1 MSDETAPGTAAEP
14 PVPVCVCTERWFN
27 GVGATPPEPK
37 PQDVAVLF
45 SLTQRWIGRHDAT
58 TPLTNYILKLV
69 SSSSRAQNNTNLRL
83 RLGGVA

>member
-1 MSDETAPGTAAEP
+1 MSDGAAVETAAEP
-14 PVPVCVCTERWFN
+14 PVPVCVCTKRWLD
-27 GVGATPPEPK
+27 GVGATPSEPK
-37 PQDVAVLF
+37 PHDVAVL
-45 SLTQRWIGRHDAT
+45 SPATQPGIGRHDAT